1 MLVLAIQHTPSII
14 ACPGPGPRRP
24 PNHVRCTRHCPKRQ
38 AGVARRRQEGSRADL
53 LPLEYCHVVFISSAA
68 ISAIVWYNK
77 AAIYGVLFDAAAETL
92 RIVTSGP

>member
-1 MLVLAIQHTPSII
+1 
-14 ACPGPGPRRP
+14 
-24 PNHVRCTRHCPKRQ
+24 
-38 AGVARRRQEGSRADL
+38 
-53 LPLEYCHVVFISSAA
+53 LEYCHVVFISSAA